1 VIKKIFL
8 VELINFINKFIKFKK
23 LKKNKNKL
31 IKNKIIIYI
40 IKKLIETK
48 INKKTK
54 ILIFIVFYN
63 LFLFLLKI

>member
-1 VIKKIFL
+1 MTKKLFL
-8 VELINFINKFIKFKK
+8 VELIDFINKFIEFKK

-40 IKKLIETK
+40 IKKFIKTK
-48 INKKTK
+48 TNKKIK
-54 ILIFIVFYN
+54 IPIFIIFYN